1 MTRARVALA
10 LLAAVAMTSLAPR
23 DAAAQLAGARPLP
36 TSRPTGG
43 AVDHF
48 KEAVDLFGRGE
59 IVAACRKFE
68 QSYAEDAAP
77 GTLYNLAQCH
87 EREGRIADAYREYDA
102 LASLAESAKLAD
114 KAASVRARASALLP
128 RLGRV
133 DLVHRS
139 DAVSGISGLTIDGT
153 PFAVDVSKKPLYL
166 APGAHVIGIQHADG
180 VTVTRR
186 IDAIA
191 AGESRRVEMEDPAPA
206 QPKASA
212 PRVVRQEV
220 VVNRKRRTA
229 AYVVGASGA
238 VLAAT
243 TYAAARRPPGGR
255 GEPQATHGRVR
266 RGRQRGGAG
275 GRRSGAGRAHPRRE
289 EQVPDPL
296 RRERQGLS
304 ARGRA
309 EGLRRPLRREDRG
322 HALHRG
328 LRRRRCGPGGVGVPV
343 RDVTRGTLRQDRA
356 RDRAFE

>member
-238 VLAAT
+238 VLAAGGVALGVLT
-243 TYAAARRPPGGR
+243 LVERNRFQTLCGVSGKDCQPGDVQKAYDDRYAARTAATLSTVGFAAGGVALAASAYLFVTSREERSARTALEIAPSSDGHGVGMQLGGR
-255 GEPQATHGRVR
+255 
-266 RGRQRGGAG
+266 
-275 GRRSGAGRAHPRRE
+275 
-289 EQVPDPL
+289 
-296 RRERQGLS
+296 
-304 ARGRA
+304 
-309 EGLRRPLRREDRG
+309 
-322 HALHRG
+322 
-328 LRRRRCGPGGVGVPV
+328 
-343 RDVTRGTLRQDRA
+343 
-356 RDRAFE
+356 F